1 MTTWP
6 KEVLDSMVAGMEGAV
21 ADDAHA
27 VLEQPAPRSQERI
40 SRRRLAQIAEQLLS
54 TAVQNGLVPCLTP
67 RFRELAGGNTA
78 SLVSIASTNIEFVYK
93 ADTSNPKL
101 VREARTIEDLRNDPR
116 LIDFGARLPRV
127 YALYEDG
134 PPYAYLME
142 YFAPDVYPS
151 MKQLFFDRH
160 LFREPTPAHAASIVG
175 HAVTALA
182 DAYTRTRDDRIEPRM
197 MGEAYYA
204 RTATNLH
211 AAAKE
216 DSLFAALPI
225 TINGVALPPW
235 SRLLEAIRTH
245 PPGVQRLAPPFVTV
259 VHGDPNPG
267 NILVKRDGDQ
277 VADVKFIDL
286 KDWKYGDYIFDIAK
300 ILHFLL
306 HTGPIEE
313 LAAFTNF
320 ADTTDGSVVAIN
332 YDRLVEPF
340 VVAAADHIRALVE
353 TLATQ
358 LGDSQWKTRLTFAMA
373 ANLLGLLPGRLADGR
388 RTEAAILYAE
398 GLLYL
403 NEFVNTLISEE
414 IRSQ

>member
-6 KEVLDSMVAGMEGAV
+6 KEILDSMVAAMECAV

-27 VLEQPAPRSQERI
+27 VLQEPAPQSQERV

-54 TAVQNGLVPCLTP
+54 TAVQNGLVPRLTP

-142 YFAPDVYPS
+142 YFSRDVYPS

-160 LFREPTPAHAASIVG
+160 LFKEPTPEQAASMVG
-175 HAVTALA
+175 YAVSALA
-182 DAYTRTRDDRIEPRM
+182 DAYTKTRDDRIEPRM

-204 RTATNLH
+204 RVATNL
-211 AAAKE
+211 ASAAKN
-216 DSLFAALPI
+216 DAVFAPVPI
-225 TINGVALPPW
+225 TINGATLPPW
-235 SRLLEAIRTH
+235 LQLLDRIQTGN
-245 PPGVQRLAPPFVTV
+245 PDIQQLAPPFVTV

-267 NILVKRDGDQ
+267 NILIKHEGGQ
-277 VADVKFIDL
+277 ISDVKFIDL

-313 LAAFTNF
+313 LHAFTNLKVT
-320 ADTTDGSVVAIN
+320 ADTNAVTIT
-332 YDRLVEPF
+332 YDRTNMPYIETAAEHIRTIIAP
-340 VVAAADHIRALVE
+340 VAAE
-353 TLATQ
+353 
-358 LGDSQWKTRLTFAMA
+358 LGDPRWDVRLTFAMA
-373 ANLLGLLPGRLADGR
+373 SNLLGLLPGRLADGLR
-388 RTEAAILYAE
+388 DEAAILYAE
-398 GLLYL
+398 GLRYL
-403 NEFVNTLISEE
+403 NRFVMAHSLRAAGSK
-414 IRSQ
+414 